1 MKVSCTQQQEESNAT
16 PLVPTHP
23 GEETAAAPAPWALQE
38 LCADSWVVYRRD
50 CSSANRWPDK
60 MSWAGS
66 SGNGTDPLP
75 PPPAEQE
82 EDDAMPPLVTG
93 EEAEALYLN
102 QEDVLEEYDIS
113 EGKYLIVVK
122 GIWSCLF

>member
-1 MKVSCTQQQEESNAT
+1 
-16 PLVPTHP
+16 
-23 GEETAAAPAPWALQE
+23 
-38 LCADSWVVYRRD
+38 
-50 CSSANRWPDK
+50 